1 MRAMAPRDDK
11 PLSVTELTRRI
22 KLLLEREVGA
32 VWVAGEISNW
42 RVAASGHAY
51 FTLKDAQAQID
62 AVMWKGTLSRA
73 RFEPENGL
81 EVLAQGQ
88 VTVYERQG
96 RHQLVVSD
104 MQPRGLGALQLQ
116 FERLKARLQAE
127 GIFDPALKK
136 PLPLLPRTIGIVTS
150 PTGAAIRDMLNVIG
164 RRFASV
170 RIVLAP
176 ARVQGDGAAAE
187 IAEGIRRL
195 DAFGVDVM
203 IVGRGGGSLEDL
215 WPFNEEA
222 VVRAVHGARTPV
234 ISAVGHETDF
244 TLCDFAADLRAPTPS
259 AAAELVVREQ
269 AALLERVTGA
279 RQRAL
284 RAVRR
289 GADGARMRLDRA
301 ARHYLLQRPDELL
314 RQARQEADSLRERLE
329 GAMAGRVALLAQRR
343 ERAAHGL
350 ALQSP
355 AQRLARMRERG
366 TAAAALLFRRGEA
379 LTAAPRRDLGAAAGR
394 LNALSPLGI
403 LERGY
408 ALAWRL
414 PERELVREAAALSVS
429 DRLELRFGTG
439 TAEVS
444 VEEVRPA
451 PKGTEHSG
459 PSGPGQD

>member
-1 MRAMAPRDDK
+1 MRGMAPRDDK

-62 AVMWKGTLSRA
+62 AVMWKGSLSRV

-88 VTVYERQG
+88 VTVYEKQG
-96 RHQLVVSD
+96 RHQLVVAD

-127 GIFDPALKK
+127 GVFDPAAKK

-170 RIVLAP
+170 RVVLAP

-222 VVRAVHGARTPV
+222 VARAVHAARTPV

-279 RQRAL
+279 HRRVL

-289 GADGARMRLDRA
+289 TAEGARMRLDRA

-314 RQARQEADSLRERLE
+314 REARQEADNLRDRLAAAVTERL
-329 GAMAGRVALLAQRR
+329 ALCARR
-343 ERAAHGL
+343 RDRAAHAL

-355 AQRLARMRERG
+355 EQRLGRMRERRA
-366 TAAAALLFRRGEA
+366 AAAALLARRGAA
-379 LTAAPRRDLGAAAGR
+379 LTDARRQALRAAAGR

-408 ALAWRL
+408 ALAWTL
-414 PERELVREAAALSVS
+414 PERGLVRDAAALSVS
-429 DRLELRFGTG
+429 DRLELRFGRG
-439 TAEVS
+439 TAEVT
-444 VEEVRPA
+444 VETIRPA
-451 PKGTEHSG
+451 PEG
-459 PSGPGQD
+459 PGHAGSPDPGQD